1 MTLNPLDTVTQ
12 IAKQPNDEKARQY
25 VQKAAWHSHIELPFL
40 GLVSKY
46 EQSWVTDD
54 QWTKAAEGSTNRRV
68 KWPPFWWVHEG
79 ELQYK
84 G

>member
-1 MTLNPLDTVTQ
+1 MTLNPLEVTKK
-12 IAKQPNDEKARQY
+12 IARQANNDEARQY

-40 GLVSKY
+40 GLVSKF
-46 EQSWVTDD
+46 EQSWTTSDE
-54 QWTKAAEGSTNRRV
+54 WTTASEGSPNRRV
-68 KWPPFWWVHEG
+68 KWPPFWWLHEG